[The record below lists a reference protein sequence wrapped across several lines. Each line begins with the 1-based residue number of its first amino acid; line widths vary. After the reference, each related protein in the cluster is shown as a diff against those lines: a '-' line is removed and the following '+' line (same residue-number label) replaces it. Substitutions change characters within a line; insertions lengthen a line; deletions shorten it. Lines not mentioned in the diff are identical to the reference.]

1 MKNLKQ
7 GSYIKIILDE
17 ADEYAKK
24 DSICLEMSDVIRDLR
39 KSIDELK
46 YKDDSRIL

>member
-24 DSICLEMSDVIRDLR
+24 DSICLE
-39 KSIDELK
+39 IDEVIIELK
-46 YKDDSRIL
+46 KVITNNKL

>member
-24 DSICLEMSDVIRDLR
+24 DSIRLE
-39 KSIDELK
+39 IDEVVMELK
-46 YKDDSRIL
+46 KVITNNKL

>member
-24 DSICLEMSDVIRDLR
+24 RFHTFKNR
-39 KSIDELK
+39 
-46 YKDDSRIL
+46 